1 MQQLPLG
8 IREFFLSG
16 EFIDEMYAQQKIEL
30 PETDAS
36 GQEIRHAINGYALF
50 QDAENPK
57 HAALARYLGSNQWT
71 AIRKKEG
78 LRLEGIM
85 PKDSRQSALMDC
97 LSNEKILLNVAIG
110 SAGTGKTTI
119 ALAFAL
125 NQFLNNNKPIFL
137 TKPTTMVG
145 EGRAFGP
152 VPGDIDQKYAPY
164 LASYEIV
171 LKKIGGGHNAQQFF
185 STMKEKG
192 QLQFF
197 PIELARGCTFENC
210 TLILDEAQNLTWH
223 ELNTMISRM
232 GENSKM
238 VILGDLN
245 QIDTGTPI
253 EKTGLYKMLSAPPF
267 QDSSI
272 ASAVELVTQYRSPI
286 TQLVTEINKWVSAQ

>member
-1 MQQLPLG
+1 MQNLPLA
-8 IREFFLSG
+8 IKEYLLP
-16 EFIDEMYAQQKIEL
+16 EDLVDAIYAQNKIEL
-30 PETDAS
+30 PDTDAS
-36 GQEIRHAINGYALF
+36 GQEVRQAVNGYALF
-50 QDAENPK
+50 QNQFDTK
-57 HAALARYLGSNQWT
+57 HAAIARYIGNGYWT
-71 AIRKKEG
+71 PIRKKMK
-78 LRLEGIM
+78 LENIT
-85 PKDSRQSALMDC
+85 PKDSRQAAFMDS
-97 LSNEKILLNVAIG
+97 LIDNDILLSAAVG

-125 NQFLNNNKPIFL
+125 SQYLNHNKPIFL

-171 LKKIGGGHNAQQFF
+171 LKKIGGGTNAPQFF
-185 STMKEKG
+185 AAMKEKG

-210 TLILDEAQNLTWH
+210 TLILDEAQNMSWH
-223 ELNTMISRM
+223 EMNTMISRM

-238 VILGDLN
+238 IILGDLH
-245 QIDTGTPI
+245 QIDTGTPYR
-253 EKTGLYKMLSAPPF
+253 KTGLYSMLSAPPF

-272 ASAVELVTQYRSPI
+272 SSAIELVTQYRSPI
-286 TQLVTEINKWVSAQ
+286 TQLVTEINKWVSTQ

>member
-1 MQQLPLG
+1 MQNLPLA
-8 IREFFLSG
+8 IKEFLLP
-16 EFIDEMYAQQKIEL
+16 EDLIDALYAQNKLEL
-30 PETDAS
+30 PDTDAS
-36 GQEIRHAINGYALF
+36 GQEIRHSINGYALL
-50 QDAENPK
+50 QDQFDPK
-57 HAALARYLGSNQWT
+57 HAAIARYVGNNQWQ
-71 AIRKKEG
+71 AIKKKS
-78 LRLEGIM
+78 LKLENIS
-85 PKDSRQSALMDC
+85 PKDSRQAAFMDS
-97 LSNEKILLNVAIG
+97 LVGEEILLSVAIG

-119 ALAFAL
+119 ALAYAL
-125 NQFLNNNKPIFL
+125 SQYLNHNKPIFL

-185 STMKEKG
+185 AAMKEKG

-238 VILGDLN
+238 IILGDLN

-267 QDSSI
+267 QDSNIS
-272 ASAVELVTQYRSPI
+272 SAIELVTQYRSPI

>member
-1 MQQLPLG
+1 MQNLPLA
-8 IREFFLSG
+8 IKEYLLS
-16 EFIDEMYAQQKIEL
+16 EDLIDAIYAQHKIEL
-30 PETDAS
+30 PDTDAS

-50 QDAENPK
+50 QDRFDPK
-57 HAALARYLGSNQWT
+57 HAAIARYVGNGQWCGL
-71 AIRKKEG
+71 KKKA
-78 LRLEGIM
+78 LKLENIL
-85 PKDSRQSALMDC
+85 PKDSRQAAFMDS
-97 LSNEKILLNVAIG
+97 LIQEDVLLNIAIG

-119 ALAFAL
+119 ALAYAL
-125 NQFLNNNKPIFL
+125 SQFLNNKKPIFL

-171 LKKIGGGHNAQQFF
+171 LKKIGGGANAQQFF
-185 STMKEKG
+185 ATMKEKG

-210 TLILDEAQNLTWH
+210 TLILDEAQNMSWH
-223 ELNTMISRM
+223 EMNTMISRM

-245 QIDTGTPI
+245 QIDTGQFYK
-253 EKTGLYKMLSAPPF
+253 KTGLYNMLAAPPF
-267 QDSSI
+267 QDSGIS
-272 ASAVELVTQYRSPI
+272 SAIELVTQYRSPI